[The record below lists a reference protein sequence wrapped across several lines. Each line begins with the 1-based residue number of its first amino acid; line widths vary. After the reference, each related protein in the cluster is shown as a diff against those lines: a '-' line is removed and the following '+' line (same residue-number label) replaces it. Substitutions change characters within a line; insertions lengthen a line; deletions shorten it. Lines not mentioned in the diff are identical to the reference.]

1 MTTCGSTIRRP
12 TFLVKPGDVIAL
24 APDDRS
30 ARGVVDEPES
40 HALVVGEE

>member
-1 MTTCGSTIRRP
+1 MATFVSTIRRS
-12 TFLVKPGDVIAL
+12 TSLVKPGDVITL